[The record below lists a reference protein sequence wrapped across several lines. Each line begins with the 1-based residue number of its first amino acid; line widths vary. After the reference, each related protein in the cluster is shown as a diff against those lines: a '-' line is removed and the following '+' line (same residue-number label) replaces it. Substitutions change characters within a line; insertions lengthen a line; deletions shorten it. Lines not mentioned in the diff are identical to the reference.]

1 MEFMEQAVAAI
12 RQSAL
17 IGARAALSARPAMTF
32 GSGFTDLPS
41 KTIDDIARDADEPA
55 ELQKYIE
62 RRRPHHAGAGVLSC
76 AGGAGPGIGVEN
88 RRI

>member
-1 MEFMEQAVAAI
+1 MEFMEQTVAAI
-12 RQSAL
+12 RQLAL
-17 IGARAALSARPAMTF
+17 INARAALSAWPAMTF

-55 ELQKYIE
+55 ELQKYSE

-76 AGGAGPGIGVEN
+76 ASGAGPSIGADN